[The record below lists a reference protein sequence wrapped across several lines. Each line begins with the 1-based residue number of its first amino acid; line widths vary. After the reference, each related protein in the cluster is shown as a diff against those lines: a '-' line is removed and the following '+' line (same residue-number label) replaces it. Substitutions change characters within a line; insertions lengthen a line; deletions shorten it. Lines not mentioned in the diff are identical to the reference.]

1 MEPLATVAQLGKSL
15 QRTVDPDAGLLALQL
30 ASGLV
35 RNDLGW
41 ALSEETTTFV
51 VDGSATQLLS
61 LPTLHLTAV
70 HEVRVLGTVIE
81 PTAPDGGYGYGYDFS
96 ERGQLFRAAGWPT
109 EFRSVAV
116 DVTHG
121 YAVIPDAALAVVLAI
136 AGRGVFNPGGSLASK
151 TVGSVT
157 HTYRDVPGDLSEL
170 QRFQLSAYRL

>member
-15 QRTVDPDAGLLALQL
+15 QRTVDPDAGLLALRL

-35 RNDLGW
+35 RDELGW
-41 ALSEETTTFV
+41 SLTEETTTFV
-51 VDGSATQLLS
+51 VDGSETQLLS

-70 HEVRVLGTVIE
+70 HEVRVFGVAIPPSVPGT
-81 PTAPDGGYGYGYDFS
+81 YGNGYDFS
-96 ERGQLFRAAGWPT
+96 ERGQLFRAGGWPS
-109 EFRSVAV
+109 EFRSVGV

-121 YAVIPDAALAVVLAI
+121 YAAIPDAVLAVVLAI
-136 AGRGVFNPGGSLASK
+136 AGRGVFNPGGSLTSK

-157 HTYRDVPGDLSEL
+157 HVYRDTPGELSEL